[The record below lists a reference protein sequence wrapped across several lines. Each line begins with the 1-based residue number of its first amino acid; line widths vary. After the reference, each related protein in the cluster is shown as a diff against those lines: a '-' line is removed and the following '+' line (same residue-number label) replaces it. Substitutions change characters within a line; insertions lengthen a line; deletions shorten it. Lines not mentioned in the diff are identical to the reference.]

1 MPLVDERELLLP
13 ALKERRAV
21 GAFNANN
28 MEMIQAFVW
37 AAEEMTQELGKPVDL
52 IIQLSPGA
60 SKYAGWALGAGM
72 VKIVAQETNIRIA
85 LNLDHATKI
94 EEIEKALDNGFTAV
108 LFDGSSLPLEENIE
122 LTRKVVEMCHPRGV
136 PVEAE
141 LGKIPRIEDYFS
153 KDEIAHLRSLPAK
166 EAVKIIRERAG
177 KSVEELMAKPED
189 VEMFVEK
196 TGCDFLAAAFGSIH
210 GIWDDIW
217 PVRVDRLVEI
227 QKRTPLPLVSHGSS
241 GILMTPKDAEEK
253 GIELM
258 EGEGTLLDAIQ
269 TGGVTKVN
277 VATILSVSFIQGFIE
292 AYNANPSEKD
302 FRNLGKVARDRV
314 KEKVK
319 EYMRLFAGAV
329 S

>member
-60 SKYAGWALGAGM
+60 SRYAGWALGAGM
-72 VKIVAQETNIRIA
+72 VKLIAQETNIRIA
-85 LNLDHATKI
+85 LNLDHATKL
-94 EEIEKALDNGFTAV
+94 EEIEKALANNFTAV

-122 LTRKVVEMCHPRGV
+122 LTRKVVGMCHPRGV

-141 LGKIPRIEDYFS
+141 LGKIPKIEDYFS
-153 KDEIAHLRSLPAK
+153 KDEIAHLRSLPGR

-227 QKRTPLPLVSHGSS
+227 QERTPLPLVSHGSS
-241 GILMTPKDAEEK
+241 GILMTPRDVEEK

-302 FRNLGKVARDRV
+302 FRNLGKVARERV
-314 KEKVK
+314 KGKVK
-319 EYMRLFAGAV
+319 EYIRLFAGAV